1 MTPRSD
7 PATPTSALPLP
18 DPLPA
23 LQAEFPCHRIWRENL
38 CGRIRYI
45 ARSLH
50 FGLNPHTVITPD
62 PDELRAA
69 LAPSLHT
76 GPVPAGQART

>member
-1 MTPRSD
+1 MTSSTTPG
-7 PATPTSALPLP
+7 TPTGALPLP

-23 LQAEFPCHRIWRENL
+23 LQAEFPDHRIWRENL

-50 FGLNPHTVITPD
+50 FGVHPNTVVTDDPH
-62 PDELRAA
+62 ELRAA
-69 LAPSLHT
+69 LAPRSRPFSL
-76 GPVPAGQART
+76 